1 MDFKSL
7 MMYFLC
13 NHKKYQDFGLN
24 KQDDRD
30 DQKEIYVTFLLC
42 VNILIHWFWGRFRFP
57 LFRLT
62 NLVYDSISILWVNP
76 FQMIATNI

>member
-42 VNILIHWFWGRFRFP
+42 VKYFDSLILR
-57 LFRLT
+57 
-62 NLVYDSISILWVNP
+62 
-76 FQMIATNI
+76 